1 VCAPRSRGVA
11 LLGTVVALAVMT
23 VLATSLA
30 RTSAV
35 DAHLARTA
43 LATLQA
49 DALARSGV
57 AAATALLGGNA
68 TRIDSLHAP
77 WARDAGPQP
86 LGAGVVRVRVEDEAR
101 RLDLGTPELAAAL
114 PALLGALGL
123 DTRLADA
130 IADWTDADDVARP
143 HGAERAWYLARTP
156 QYVAANA
163 PLRTVGE
170 LRLVRGIDA
179 AALARLRP
187 HVTVAGERAVNPNT
201 ASQEVLVALAGPA
214 AAARVLAAR
223 REAPLARESFASFLP
238 DVPARR
244 LTDRGSLYRVTAIGE
259 VGTVRRAIE
268 VTVRAPAGLEAEVM
282 TWRPIGE
289 DASRRSLETDARS
302 VGQPPN

>member
-1 VCAPRSRGVA
+1 MCAPRSRGVA

-68 TRIDSLHAP
+68 TRIDSFHAP

-101 RLDLGTPELAAAL
+101 RLDLGTPELASAL

-170 LRLVRGIDA
+170 LRLVRGMDA

-238 DVPARR
+238 GVPTRR

-282 TWRPIGE
+282 TWRPIGADE
-289 DASRRSLETDARS
+289 LQDD
-302 VGQPPN
+302 P

>member
-1 VCAPRSRGVA
+1 VCGRRNRGVA

-23 VLATSLA
+23 VLATGLA
-30 RTSAV
+30 RTSAL

-57 AAATALLGGNA
+57 AATTALLA
-68 TRIDSLHAP
+68 TNGTRVDSFHAP
-77 WARDAGPQP
+77 WARDPGPQP

-114 PALLGALGL
+114 PALLGSLGL
-123 DTRLADA
+123 DARLADA
-130 IADWTDADDVARP
+130 IADWSDADDVARP
-143 HGAERAWYLARTP
+143 HGAERAWYLALTP
-156 QYVAANA
+156 PYVAANT
-163 PLRTVGE
+163 PLRTLGD
-170 LRLVRGIDA
+170 LRLVRGVDA
-179 AALARLRP
+179 AVLARLRP

-223 REAPLARESFASFLP
+223 QKGPLARDAFPALLP
-238 DVPARR
+238 GVPPRR
-244 LTDRGSLYRVTAIGE
+244 LTDRGSFYRVIAEGE

-268 VTVRAPAGLEAEVM
+268 ATVRAPAGLDAEVVS
-282 TWRPIGE
+282 WRPIGE
-289 DASRRSLETDARS
+289 DERS
-302 VGQPPN
+302 VVSSGES